1 LQARRERPEEQGRRQ
16 AGAAGSGSPVYRA
29 RLVKGKYM
37 NTDEQCASAQ
47 LAQWV
52 CGLGPG
58 DIPAHIR
65 ALARTC
71 LLDTVGVALAG
82 SRSDAAGYARAV
94 CVEGGT
100 QGHCT
105 AFGARKNYSA
115 QAAAFVNGTAAHAL
129 DYDDNCYAGFVHG
142 SAVITPAALAVGQAC
157 NAGGADV
164 ITAFVAGA
172 EAEYAVGAATESKLY
187 DRGWWTTGVLGPI
200 GASMAAARL
209 LGLDAG
215 RTRAALGL
223 AMTGAGGM
231 KACFGSDAKPLL
243 AGRAAEAGVVSA
255 ALAAKGASGPAF
267 PMEDGNGFVNLF
279 NDGQFDYSVFDA
291 LGQQWFLEQPGV
303 DMKRIPVCLSSH
315 AAVDAV
321 LELVAA
327 HHLQAADIEW
337 IVCDVPP
344 IVIANLKY
352 DAPRTPRE
360 AQFSMPFAIAA
371 SLLPEGLGLRQLSAD
386 TLADARLQALL
397 PRISMVSGASWDDP
411 ARRRAAPE
419 GARVSLHMR
428 DGSHFQ
434 AARDYPRGSAAEP
447 LDAEQ
452 VGQKFLACTAPVVG
466 REGAARLLSGL
477 LAMDSAT
484 PVRGLFA
491 GVEFRLAG

>member
-1 LQARRERPEEQGRRQ
+1 MG
-16 AGAAGSGSPVYRA
+16 
-29 RLVKGKYM
+29 
-37 NTDEQCASAQ
+37 TDEQCASAQ

-52 CGLGPG
+52 CGIGPE
-58 DIPAHIR
+58 DIPARIR
-65 ALARTC
+65 SLARTC
-71 LLDTVGVALAG
+71 LLDTLGVALAG

-94 CVEGGT
+94 CEEGGT
-100 QGHCT
+100 RGFCT
-105 AFGARKNYSA
+105 ALGARVTYSA

-142 SAVITPAALAVGQAC
+142 SAVITPAVLAVGQAC
-157 NAGGADV
+157 NAVGADV

-172 EAEYAVGAATESKLY
+172 EAEYAVGAATESALY

-209 LGLDAG
+209 MGLDAD

-223 AMTGAGGM
+223 AITGAGGM

-243 AGRAAEAGVVSA
+243 AGRAAEAGVVCA
-255 ALAAKGASGPAF
+255 ALAAKGASGPGFAL
-267 PMEDGNGFVNLF
+267 EDSNGFVKLF
-279 NDGQFDYSVFDA
+279 NAGRFDYSAFDA
-291 LGQQWFLEQPGV
+291 LGKRWFLETPGV
-303 DMKRIPVCLSSH
+303 DVKRIPVCLSSH

-321 LELVAA
+321 LDLVAT
-327 HHLQAADIEW
+327 HGLRAAEIER

-352 DAPRTPRE
+352 DTPRTPRE
-360 AQFSMPFAIAA
+360 AQFSMSFAIAA
-371 SLLPEGLGLRQLSAD
+371 SLLPEGLGLQQLSAA

-397 PRISMVSGASWDDP
+397 PRISMVCGSSWDDA

-428 DGSHFQ
+428 DGSHFE
-434 AARDYPRGSAAEP
+434 AARDSARGSAAHP

-452 VGQKFLACTAPVVG
+452 IGSKFLACAAPVLG
-466 REGAARLLSGL
+466 GDRASRLLSDL
-477 LAMDSAT
+477 QALDSAM

-491 GVEFRLAG
+491 DAGSRPAG